1 MSYESLDENI
11 SNDELSN
18 YLRSLTYKLNSD
30 YHERII
36 PFGKDFAEF

>member
-1 MSYESLDENI
+1 MPYESLDENI

-18 YLRSLTYKLNSD
+18 YIRSLTYNLNPD
-30 YHERII
+30 YTNKVI